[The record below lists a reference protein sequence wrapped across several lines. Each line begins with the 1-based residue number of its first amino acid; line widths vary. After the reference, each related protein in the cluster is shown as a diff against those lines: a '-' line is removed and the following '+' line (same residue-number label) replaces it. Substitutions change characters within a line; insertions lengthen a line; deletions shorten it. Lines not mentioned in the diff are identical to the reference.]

1 MPLREQADDCCLL
14 YEIDGDLFVYGV
26 KLGVEVSLL
35 FYLLLSSAIYLLY
48 SHALFRS
55 YIGMSFATS

>member
-1 MPLREQADDCCLL
+1 V
-14 YEIDGDLFVYGV
+14 IDGDLFVYGV